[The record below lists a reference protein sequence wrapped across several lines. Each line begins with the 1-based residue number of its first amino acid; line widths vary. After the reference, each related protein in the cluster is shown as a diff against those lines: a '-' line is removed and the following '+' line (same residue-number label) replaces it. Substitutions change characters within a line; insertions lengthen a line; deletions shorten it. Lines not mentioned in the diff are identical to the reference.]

1 MTTKWSAPT
10 PEVGGGDEITVV
22 AAAEVATGAAEA
34 AHGCSYTS
42 VVVQV
47 VEAGE
52 VDSGDAGA
60 RWWCCC
66 CW

>member
-1 MTTKWSAPT
+1 
-10 PEVGGGDEITVV
+10 V
-22 AAAEVATGAAEA
+22 AAVVTTGAAETAA

-52 VDSGDAGA
+52 VDSGDAGG
-60 RWWCCC
+60 WK
-66 CW
+66 